1 MRTYYTIFQIHKQTI
16 MNFWGNHHFKSKME
30 LFTKTNF
37 NLRFLIELLNMSQIT
52 LIAYQDM
59 LNTLALQIKVINLQ
73 IRAVI
78 CCGLQLYSRIDS
90 GAGVSCEFF
99 KIPSASR
106 NVLTDTNQSLFW
118 LSLWGKCNR
127 YCQRF

>member
-1 MRTYYTIFQIHKQTI
+1 MKTYYTIFQIHKQTI

-37 NLRFLIELLNMSQIT
+37 NLRFLTELLNMSQIT

-90 GAGVSCEFF
+90 GAGVF
-99 KIPSASR
+99 
-106 NVLTDTNQSLFW
+106 L
-118 LSLWGKCNR
+118 
-127 YCQRF
+127 